1 MAKFHKLSMDELG
14 RPLPEQLR
22 DEVRFPLVLVL
33 DSFRSLANVGSVFRT
48 ADGFR
53 LEKLILC
60 GFTGQPPHR
69 EIQKTALGATD
80 TVPWKYEQKIET
92 ALQELKNQGF
102 RLLALEQ
109 VNPSS
114 PLEKFVP
121 ETGEKLAI
129 ILGNE
134 INGVSDEA
142 LALCDGVLEIPQFG
156 AKHSLNVAV
165 SAGIVTW
172 QIMQHWIRKI
182 QQQD

>member
-1 MAKFHKLSMDELG
+1 MAEFHKLSMEELG

-22 DEVRFPLVLVL
+22 HKERFPLVLVL

-53 LEKLILC
+53 LEKLWLC

-69 EIQKTALGATD
+69 EIQKTALGATE
-80 TVPWKYEQKIET
+80 TVPWIYEEKIEK
-92 ALQELKNQGF
+92 ALQQLKDQGF

-109 VNPSS
+109 ANPSIC
-114 PLEKFVP
+114 LENFIP

-134 INGVSDEA
+134 INGVSEEA
-142 LALCDGVLEIPQFG
+142 LKLSDGVLEIPQFG

-165 SAGIVTW
+165 SAGIVSW
-172 QIMQHWIRKI
+172 HVMQHWIREHSKLG
-182 QQQD
+182 